1 MTSVSRLAL
10 RNVALAA
17 VAGAVLPQLAR
28 AADAGAPAGQE
39 WITFAMFGVFILI
52 FYFLIIRPQNKRAK
66 EHRELIAA
74 LAKGDE
80 VVTAGGMVGTV
91 SKVEE
96 QFVVC
101 RFADNVEI
109 RMQKSAIS
117 ATLPK
122 GTLKSLNE
130 K

>member
-1 MTSVSRLAL
+1 MNFLFQTAH
-10 RNVALAA
+10 AA
-17 VAGAVLPQLAR
+17 ES
-28 AADAGAPAGQE
+28 AAAAPAGQDL
-39 WITFAMFGVFILI
+39 ITFGMFGAFILI
-52 FYFLIIRPQNKRAK
+52 FYFLIIRPQSKRAK
-66 EHRELIAA
+66 EHRDLVSG
-74 LAKGDE
+74 LSKGDE

-109 RMQKSAIS
+109 RMQKTAIS

>member
-1 MTSVSRLAL
+1 MSFFFP
-10 RNVALAA
+10 AA
-17 VAGAVLPQLAR
+17 VAAEAAAAAPGGLPYSEFLMIGAFVA
-28 AADAGAPAGQE
+28 
-39 WITFAMFGVFILI
+39 I
-52 FYFLIIRPQNKRAK
+52 FYFLILRPQSKRAK
-66 EHRELIAA
+66 EHKALLGG

-80 VVTAGGMVGTV
+80 VVTAGGIVGQV
-91 SKVEE
+91 MKVED

-101 RFADNVEI
+101 RVADNVELRI
-109 RMQKSAIS
+109 QKHAVS

>member
-1 MTSVSRLAL
+1 MNFLFQTA
-10 RNVALAA
+10 NAA
-17 VAGAVLPQLAR
+17 E
-28 AADAGAPAGQE
+28 AAAPPGQDL
-39 WITFAMFGVFILI
+39 ITFGMFGAFILI
-52 FYFLIIRPQNKRAK
+52 FYFLIIRPQSKRAK
-66 EHRELIAA
+66 EHRELISA

-91 SKVEE
+91 SKVED

-101 RFADNVEI
+101 RFGDNVEI
-109 RMQKSAIS
+109 RVQKSAVS

-122 GTLKSLNE
+122 GTLKSLGE

>member
-1 MTSVSRLAL
+1 MSFFFP
-10 RNVALAA
+10 AA
-17 VAGAVLPQLAR
+17 VAAEAAAAAPGGPPYSEFLMIGAFVA
-28 AADAGAPAGQE
+28 
-39 WITFAMFGVFILI
+39 I
-52 FYFLIIRPQNKRAK
+52 FYFLILRPQSKRAK
-66 EHRELIAA
+66 EHKALLGG

-80 VVTAGGMVGTV
+80 VVTAGGIVGQV
-91 SKVEE
+91 MKVED

-101 RFADNVEI
+101 RVADNVELRI
-109 RMQKSAIS
+109 QKHAVS

>member
-1 MTSVSRLAL
+1 MNLLFQTAH
-10 RNVALAA
+10 AA
-17 VAGAVLPQLAR
+17 E
-28 AADAGAPAGQE
+28 APAAAEPNQF
-39 WITFAMFGVFILI
+39 ITFAMFGAFILI
-52 FYFLIIRPQNKRAK
+52 FYFLIIRPQSKRAK
-66 EHRELIAA
+66 EHRELISA

-91 SKVEE
+91 TKVEE

-101 RFADNVEI
+101 RFNDNVEI

-122 GTLKSLNE
+122 GTLKSLSE

>member
-1 MTSVSRLAL
+1 MNFLFQTAY
-10 RNVALAA
+10 AA
-17 VAGAVLPQLAR
+17 E
-28 AADAGAPAGQE
+28 AGAPQGQE
-39 WITFAMFGVFILI
+39 LLTFGMFGAFILI
-52 FYFLIIRPQNKRAK
+52 FYFLIIRPQSKRAK
-66 EHRELIAA
+66 EHRELITA

-91 SKVEE
+91 SKVED

-101 RFADNVEI
+101 RFGDNVEI
-109 RMQKSAIS
+109 RVQKSAVS

-122 GTLKSLNE
+122 GTLKGLGE